1 MPVDSQALI
10 ESAKLAHQNAS
21 CEADWRGVCAR
32 AYYAI
37 YQDGDVFHKS
47 LAMPGA
53 LRPGSKGGIHENLA
67 QQLQNPTISKTD
79 PLYSKSKKV
88 GYLMASLHS
97 TRVKADYYRDKLL
110 SKQDCET
117 SMAQLAEIN
126 VLLSGNPVSSPDP
139 VPVVESASASCATDR
154 RSAETPD
161 RRRPTL
167 TRIR

>member
-37 YQDGDVFHKS
+37 YQDGDAFHKS
-47 LAMPGA
+47 LPKPGS
-53 LRPGSKGGIHENLA
+53 LRPDSRGGTHENLA

-79 PLYSKSKKV
+79 PLYGKSRKV

-97 TRVKADYYRDKLL
+97 TRVKADYYRDKSL
-110 SKQDCET
+110 SKQECET
-117 SMAQLAEIN
+117 SMAQLAEVN
-126 VLLSGNPVSSPDP
+126 VLLTGNSVASSNP
-139 VPVVESASASCATDR
+139 VPVAKSADASCTNDR